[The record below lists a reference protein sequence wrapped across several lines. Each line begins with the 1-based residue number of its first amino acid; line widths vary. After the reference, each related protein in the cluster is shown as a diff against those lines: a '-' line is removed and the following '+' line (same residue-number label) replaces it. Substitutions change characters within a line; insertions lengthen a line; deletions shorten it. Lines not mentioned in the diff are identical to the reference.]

1 LYFEINKVAV
11 KLNQFWDLGGNLRKN
26 GTLFKNKKKITAEI
40 NTSFFKKCTLEGG
53 KGL

>member
-26 GTLFKNKKKITAEI
+26 GTLFKNKKKSLFGE
-40 NTSFFKKCTLEGG
+40 TLEQMTN
-53 KGL
+53 LLVSPNSHQ